1 MSFNSDSVCVNADK
15 FFHMSENPVQWGE
28 EAEGNSMTMVVY
40 IETHKNL
47 QITEVNL
54 RLLDIRAN
62 TETSWISV

>member
-1 MSFNSDSVCVNADK
+1 MQASSSTSLKIQSSGAKKQKEMKSSLFIDDIDD
-15 FFHMSENPVQWGE
+15 
-28 EAEGNSMTMVVY
+28 

-47 QITEVNL
+47 QITNVNL